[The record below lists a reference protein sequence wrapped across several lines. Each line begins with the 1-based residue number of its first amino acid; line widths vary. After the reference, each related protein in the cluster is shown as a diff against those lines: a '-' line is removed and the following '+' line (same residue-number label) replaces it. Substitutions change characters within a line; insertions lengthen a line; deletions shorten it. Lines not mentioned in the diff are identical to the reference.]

1 MTELTSYFILAFSSL
16 FTLVNPIGLSPVFL
30 SMVDHCDDKERQKI
44 ALKGVLTALVVLIIF
59 TFLGRLVFSFFGIT
73 VSGFKIAGGILFF
86 RTGIQMLEAR
96 VSRTRSTP
104 KEETEAGTK
113 EEIAYTPIGISLIAG
128 PGAISSV
135 MIFSS
140 EAENWE
146 YKFVLLGVITLVM
159 SLTYFIFHMA
169 DNLAHRFGTI
179 GLRITQRIMGL
190 ILMVIAVQFVID
202 GVGSVLKSWFS
213 L

>member
-16 FTLVNPIGLSPVFL
+16 FTLVNPIGIP
-30 SMVDHCDDKERQKI
+30 
-44 ALKGVLTALVVLIIF
+44 
-59 TFLGRLVFSFFGIT
+59 
-73 VSGFKIAGGILFF
+73 
-86 RTGIQMLEAR
+86 
-96 VSRTRSTP
+96 
-104 KEETEAGTK
+104 
-113 EEIAYTPIGISLIAG
+113 LIAG

-135 MIFSS
+135 MVFSS

-159 SLTYFIFHMA
+159 SLTYFIFQMA

-190 ILMVIAVQFVID
+190 ILMVIAIEFVID
-202 GVGSVLKSWFS
+202 GMGAVVMEWLKSA
-213 L
+213 

>member
-1 MTELTSYFILAFSSL
+1 MTDLTSFFILAFSSL

-30 SMVDHCDDKERQKI
+30 SMVDSCDDKERQKI
-44 ALKGVLTALVVLIIF
+44 ALKGVFTALIVLIIF

-73 VSGFKIAGGILFF
+73 VAGFKIAGGILFF
-86 RTGIQMLEAR
+86 RTGIQMLESR

-113 EEIAYTPIGISLIAG
+113 EDMAYTPIGIPLIAG

-140 EAENWE
+140 EAEQWE
-146 YKFVLLGVITLVM
+146 YKLVLLGVITLVM
-159 SLTYFIFHMA
+159 GLTYFIFQMA

-190 ILMVIAVQFVID
+190 ILMVIAVEFIIS
-202 GVGSVLKSWFS
+202 GVEPIILGWMR
-213 L
+213 